1 MSVMDPRMD
10 ALVRPRTVAVIGASP
25 SRETLGNVAL
35 NNLAIYKF
43 PGRVIPV
50 HATAP
55 EIAGL
60 PAVASIEDLPDGV
73 DTVLASVPAVTVADV
88 IRRLDKRGIPGAIV
102 NTAGFSVEEDHELRR
117 LVQQTTHVLMHGPN
131 CMGLINLSD
140 GVPLYTG
147 GITTKVKPGPV
158 ALIAQSGS
166 AAISLINSCAAG
178 FSKVITIG
186 SEFRVTAADY
196 LDWFATDPHT
206 KVIAMVLESVQD
218 AVRFASAVER
228 VRATGK
234 SILVLKVGRSEVGAR
249 ATLAHTGALIRNHDG
264 FLAFARRL
272 GLPLVADYEQL
283 VGAIETFAAPLPRPR
298 GGRIALIGISGGE
311 TALACDVATELEVP
325 LAELAEETC
334 AEVRRLLPGVPGN
347 NPLDIGGA
355 VGRDPNAVP
364 TAMQTIIGDPAV
376 DIGIVVQDLQ
386 ASLPPSSHRNYT
398 VHLQNI
404 AKLATEAKAIG
415 KPLML
420 VSPTGEVLSPRLL
433 EVIADTGLPVVRGL
447 RPGLIA
453 ARSLASWATH
463 RPVTWPTRSLAP
475 ECAALKAEIA
485 AHAGALPASLANRL
499 LAAYGVPL
507 VKSAVARSVA
517 EALRQAPSVGY
528 PMVVKVVSRDVLH
541 RSDVGA
547 VQLGI
552 ADEAGLQA
560 ALALIERNIKA
571 ALPEA
576 RIEGYEL
583 QEQLIDCVQAMVGY
597 QAAPPYGALV
607 IVGTGGVMVEL
618 EADKALDLAPVTAP
632 AAAAMIGKTRLGALL
647 AGYRNLAPKTATHA
661 LADAVARLS
670 ELATDFC
677 DVIAEC
683 DLNPIM
689 VRRGS
694 GEVRV
699 VDALFVAGR
708 S

>member
-88 IRRLDKRGIPGAIV
+88 IRRLDKRGIRGAIV

-166 AAISLINSCAAG
+166 AAISLINSSAAG

-218 AVRFASAVER
+218 ADRFASAVER

-311 TALACDVATELEVP
+311 TALA
-325 LAELAEETC
+325 
-334 AEVRRLLPGVPGN
+334 
-347 NPLDIGGA
+347 GGA

-499 LAAYGVPL
+499 LAAYGIPL

-597 QAAPPYGALV
+597 QVAPPYGALV